1 MIKRVLFL
9 VIIFSTIFAFSGCT
23 LQGKPD
29 GGIYKSSDGGETFSQ
44 KVKINEKSN
53 LANANVLSLVFDPRN
68 PRILYLGTRQMGLYR
83 STDGGETWVKDKNNY
98 QNIRDIQIDPRNSDV
113 IYITAVINGRGK
125 IFKTTTGGNE
135 WKEIFTERGSGPFI
149 YTISLDKNNPNVI
162 YVGDSQGGIYKS
174 FDGGE
179 TWKSLFWN
187 QGGIIKIVPDSIN
200 NQKLYFITA
209 KEKILK
215 TIDGGDDFEEL
226 KVKGNIY
233 NFIAHPQRGEIFYL
247 SDDEGL
253 KITRDGGGSWQILN
267 TLVRPESLRTTGI
280 AINPNND
287 QEIFYSSGAALYKST
302 NGGETW
308 KTIQFNVSRSIDII
322 LINPNNSNEIYV
334 GVDQPAKQSS
344 SLFLPPFP
352 F

>member
-1 MIKRVLFL
+1 MKKRVFFL
-9 VIIFSTIFAFSGCT
+9 MLIFGAVFAFSGCT

-29 GGIYKSSDGGETFSQ
+29 GGVFKSLDGGETFSQ

-53 LANANVLSLVFDPRN
+53 LANANVLSLVFDPHN
-68 PRILYLGTRQMGLYR
+68 SQTLYLGTRRMGLYR
-83 STDGGETWVKDKNNY
+83 STDGGETWVRDKNNY

-113 IYITAVINGRGK
+113 IYITAVVNGRGK

-135 WKEIFTERGSGPFI
+135 WKEIFTERGPGPFI
-149 YTISLDKNNPNVI
+149 YTIALDKNNPDVI

-187 QGGIIKIVPDSIN
+187 QGGIVKIVPDSAN
-200 NQKLYFITA
+200 SQKLYFVTA

-215 TIDGGDDFEEL
+215 TTDGGSNFEEI
-226 KVKGNIY
+226 KAKGTIY
-233 NFIAHPQRGEIFYL
+233 NFVAHPRRGEVFYL

-253 KITRDGGGSWQILN
+253 KITQDGGGSWQVLN
-267 TLVRPESLRTTGI
+267 TLVKPENLRTTGI

-287 QEIFYSSGAALYKST
+287 REIFYSSGAALYKST

-308 KTIQFNVSRSIDII
+308 KTTQFNVSRSIDII
-322 LINPNNSNEIYV
+322 LINPDNDNEIYV
-334 GVDQPAKQSS
+334 GVDQPVGQSS
-344 SLFLPPFP
+344 SLLPPPP